1 MSKTKGDAPA
11 FPKPLDPYPNM
22 QMRGD
27 GGNPGMDLR
36 TYIATQVLAGLGDW
50 TPNQDDGSPPDWTS
64 MAALRK
70 RRAEWAVAQADALIA
85 ALNAEPGHDR

>member
-1 MSKTKGDAPA
+1 MSKIEDGGPA
-11 FPKPLDPYPNM
+11 FPHVAADGHADYR
-22 QMRGD
+22 RG
-27 GGNPGMDLR
+27 MSQR
-36 TYIATQVLAGLGDW
+36 SYIATKVLTGLGDW

-85 ALNAEPGHDR
+85 ALNSKDG